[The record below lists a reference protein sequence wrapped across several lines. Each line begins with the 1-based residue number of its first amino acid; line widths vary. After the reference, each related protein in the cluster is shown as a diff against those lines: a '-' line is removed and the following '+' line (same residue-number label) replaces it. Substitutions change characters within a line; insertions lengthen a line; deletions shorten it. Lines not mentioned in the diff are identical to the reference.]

1 MKLATQYSRVSML
14 ITVIIL
20 AFGGLAYYLVMS
32 YITDLQLDRDL
43 TEEFSERIEFIQQH
57 QRLPKPY
64 EFDNYDAR
72 FEQIGK
78 QARPTIFIDTT
89 LLRPN
94 GSKIDARA
102 VITTVSL
109 KNQNYRML
117 IIESKDAAREM
128 MQLILVVTF
137 SLITVLLLTLFL
149 ANRFVLNRLWQP
161 FYALVSRLKSF
172 SLSGEQGSHQPDINI
187 DEFRTLQDA
196 IDVMAEK
203 SIEEYKSLKVFT
215 ENASHEMMTPIALIT
230 SKLDSLIQDESLTE
244 PQLQKLQTI
253 YNAGYRLSKLNQSL
267 LLLVK
272 IDNQL
277 ITDSAVVDL
286 MLSIREKIQQMDE
299 IIEENQITVSAVLEK
314 RDVMASPYLIDILLN
329 NLLGN
334 AVRHN
339 IPGGNILVTL
349 RQQSLEIINTG
360 CASPL
365 DEIRVFE
372 RFEKSPA
379 SEGTGLGLTIAK
391 NICSGYRFTLTYLFK
406 EPNLHQFTVS
416 F

>member
-1 MKLATQYSRVSML
+1 MKLTTQYSRVSML

-20 AFGGLAYYLVMS
+20 VLGGLAYYLVMS
-32 YITDLQLDRDL
+32 YITNLQLDRDL
-43 TEEFSERIEFIQQH
+43 TEEFSERVEFIRQH

-64 EFDNYDAR
+64 EFDNYAAK
-72 FEQIGK
+72 FERIGK
-78 QARPTIFIDTT
+78 QSRPAVFIDTT

-94 GSKIDARA
+94 GSKIAARA

-109 KNQNYRML
+109 KNENYRMV
-117 IIESKDAAREM
+117 IIEPKDAAWEM

-172 SLSGEQGSHQPDINI
+172 SLSGEQGSHQPDMGI

-203 SIEEYKSLKVFT
+203 SIEEYKNLKVFT

-244 PQLQKLQTI
+244 AQLQKLQTI
-253 YNAGYRLSKLNQSL
+253 YNAGHRLSRLNQSL

-286 MLSIREKIQQMDE
+286 MLSIQDKVRQMTE
-299 IIEENQITVSAVLEK
+299 IIEENQITVSTVLTK
-314 RDVMASPYLIDILLN
+314 REIMASPYLIDILLN

-339 IPGGNILVTL
+339 IPGGNISVILN
-349 RQQSLEIINTG
+349 QQSLEIINTG
-360 CASPL
+360 STASL
-365 DEIRVFE
+365 DGIKIFE

-391 NICSGYRFTLTYLFK
+391 NICNGYGFTLTYAFN
-406 EPNLHQFTVS
+406 EPNLHQFTVR